1 MQVIIGCNIF
11 HLAYSIATVKTKL
24 NKKNQTNTNNQ
35 NDF

>member
-24 NKKNQTNTNNQ
+24 TQTNTNNQ